1 MAREKAMILQ
11 TCSPGANRSR
21 EGMAGKF
28 SIILEETEEA
38 GKALNENL
46 GASKTCQRSDKFN
59 IHT

>member
-38 GKALNENL
+38 GTE
-46 GASKTCQRSDKFN
+46 
-59 IHT
+59 